1 MKQNMNQMICM
12 LVVLLVALIP
22 VAGVVGM
29 MVLSSAAQDMEAPSM
44 LMRFAAEHAVGLRSA
59 VAALLMAAEAGVS
72 ILILHKVG
80 EKRFVRCKR
89 RAVDNEKSNRRLL
102 VRRE

>member
-1 MKQNMNQMICM
+1 
-12 LVVLLVALIP
+12 
-22 VAGVVGM
+22 
-29 MVLSSAAQDMEAPSM
+29 M

-80 EKRFVRCKR
+80 EKRFS
-89 RAVDNEKSNRRLL
+89 AIEP
-102 VRRE
+102 

>member
-12 LVVLLVALIP
+12 LVVLLLALIP

-29 MVLSSAAQDMEAPSM
+29 MILSTAAQDMEAPSM

-80 EKRFVRCKR
+80 EKRFS
-89 RAVDNEKSNRRLL
+89 AIEP
-102 VRRE
+102 

>member
-1 MKQNMNQMICM
+1 MGQSTHFATIFIS
-12 LVVLLVALIP
+12 L
-22 VAGVVGM
+22 GVVGM
-29 MVLSSAAQDMEAPSM
+29 MILSSAAQDMEAPSM

-80 EKRFVRCKR
+80 EKRFS
-89 RAVDNEKSNRRLL
+89 AIEP
-102 VRRE
+102 